1 MGGRCGRYR
10 AEHNGPVDTWVA
22 PGRVT
27 VIGEHTDYNDGFVLP
42 VALPLVTRCTA
53 RVTTDATAW
62 VTSRQR
68 PAEPVQVALDEIAVT
83 RERIPGWARYV
94 LGVVNEFR
102 VRGHAVTG
110 VRIEVDG
117 AVPIGA
123 GLSSSAAL
131 TCAVAQAMRDLC
143 APEMSVREL
152 IGIAVAAENDYAG
165 APTGV
170 LDQSAAMLCT
180 AGHALLLDVRRFTA
194 AEARDE
200 DGYRQIPFDLATA
213 GLELLV
219 VDTGE
224 AHENA
229 DGGYTLRRSQCET
242 AARELGVPALRDATS
257 PGDLGRIADPVLRRR
272 ARHVVTENARV
283 LAVAESLRDGADP
296 REIGPV
302 LTAGHASLRD
312 DFEVS
317 TPALDEVVDAALA
330 AGAHGARMVGGGFGG
345 SAVALVDRSNS
356 AAVALAVG
364 QRLAATGHPRPRT
377 FMVIP
382 SVGAHREVREG

>member
-1 MGGRCGRYR
+1 MGR
-10 AEHNGPVDTWVA
+10 VDTWVA

-53 RVTTDATAW
+53 RVTADAMAR
-62 VTSRQR
+62 VASRQR
-68 PAEPVQVALDEIAVT
+68 PTEPVVVAIDEIAAT

-102 VRGHAVTG
+102 ARGHPVTG
-110 VRIEVDG
+110 IEIEVDG

-143 APEMSVREL
+143 APGLGVREL
-152 IGIAVAAENDYAG
+152 FDIAVAAENDYAG
-165 APTGV
+165 APTGM
-170 LDQSAAMLCT
+170 LDQAAALLYT
-180 AGHALLLDVRRFTA
+180 AGHALFLDVRRFTA
-194 AEARDE
+194 VHARDD
-200 DGYRQIPFDLATA
+200 DGYQQIPFDLVAA

-224 AHENA
+224 PHENA
-229 DGGYTLRRSQCET
+229 DGGYARRRAQCE
-242 AARELGVPALRDATS
+242 AAAAELGVPALRDVTA
-257 PGDLGRIADPVLRRR
+257 PGDLDRIADPVLRRR

-283 LAVAESLRDGADP
+283 LAVAESLRAGTDP
-296 REIGPV
+296 REIGPI
-302 LTAGHASLRD
+302 LIAGHTSLRD

-345 SAVALVDRSNS
+345 SAVALVERSNS
-356 AAVALAVG
+356 AAVALAAG
-364 QRLAATGHPRPRT
+364 QRLAATGHPKPRT
-377 FMVIP
+377 FTVIP
-382 SVGAHREVREG
+382 SAGAHREVR